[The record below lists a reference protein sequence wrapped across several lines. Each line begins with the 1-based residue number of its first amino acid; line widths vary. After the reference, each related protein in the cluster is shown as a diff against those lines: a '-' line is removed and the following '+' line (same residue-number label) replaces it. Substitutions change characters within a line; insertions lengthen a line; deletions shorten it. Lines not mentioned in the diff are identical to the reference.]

1 MADIPAALVKEL
13 RERTSAGMMDC
24 KKALQESGGDMEAA
38 IDLLRRKGLSK
49 AAKKAGRA
57 TSEGV
62 IACRGAAD
70 NCCAALAEVLCETD
84 FVARGDQFK
93 AFAAQVAASVY
104 DHAPADAN
112 ALAALVGDELNNQIA
127 TLGENM
133 SLGRFVRFQAD
144 QPGLVGFYVHSNNKI
159 GVLVELGVTQK
170 ESLARAELLELAR
183 NLAMQ
188 VAAAG
193 SVALDASG
201 LDPALVE
208 RERALYRQK
217 TLDEGKSHEIVD
229 KIVEGRIRKF
239 YQEVCLLEQTYI
251 RDDKI
256 RIQDLLA
263 DNSARLGDAITV
275 RRFARLHLGEGSQG
289 NADAF
294 S

>member
-38 IDLLRRKGLSK
+38 VDLLRQKGLSK

-57 TSEGV
+57 TSEGLV
-62 IACRGAAD
+62 AGRLTED
-70 NCCAALAEVLCETD
+70 NSCAALAEVLCETD

-93 AFAAQVAASVY
+93 AFAALAAARVY
-104 DHAPADAN
+104 EHDPADAK
-112 ALAALVGDELNNQIA
+112 ALAALLGDELNNLIA

-133 SLGRFVRFQAD
+133 SLGRFARFQAE
-144 QPGLVGFYVHSNNKI
+144 QPGLVGVYIHSNNKI
-159 GVLVELGVTQK
+159 GVLVELGVTKK
-170 ESLARAELLELAR
+170 ESLARPELLELAR

-188 VAAAG
+188 VAATGTA
-193 SVALDASG
+193 ALDAAG

-208 RERALYRQK
+208 RERAVYRQK
-217 TLDEGKSHEIVD
+217 TLDEGKGPEIVE

-239 YQEVCLLEQTYI
+239 YQEVCLLEQAYI

-256 RIQDLLA
+256 RIADLIKDHSVRLA
-263 DNSARLGDAITV
+263 DTVTV
-275 RRFARLHLGEGSQG
+275 RRFARLQLGEGG
-289 NADAF
+289 
-294 S
+294 